1 MKTKDQLK
9 ESAWKAIDDNK
20 DKIIAFGDSI
30 YKEPELGYKEFKTA
44 EKIKTLFDELK
55 YEYKDKI
62 ARTGVITNLKG
73 KQSKYK
79 VAVMAEL
86 DAVVVPG
93 HEDACSTT
101 GAAHACGHHCMMASL
116 AGVAYALKDTGIMN
130 ELDGDISLMAVPAEE
145 AVELEFRNA
154 LRQKGEISFLGGKQE
169 FIKLGALDD
178 VDFMIMQHIKKKTDD
193 SLVDISSACNGFVS
207 KLVQYIGKESHAGGA
222 PHEGINALNA
232 AILGLIAIHAQRETF
247 KSEDNIRVHP
257 IITKGGTLVNVVPDD
272 VRIETYVRGANATA
286 ILDASGKVDRALKSG
301 GDAIGAKTKIIDIPG
316 YMPFNF
322 SNELIDVAYD
332 NAVKLCGVKYVNKW
346 GAGFGGGSTDAG
358 DVSQIIP
365 TVHIYMSGA
374 SGNLHTEEFCVG
386 DKEHAY
392 LTAAKALV
400 AIAIDLLYDN
410 CSIGE
415 NVKKNFKQQLTKEQ
429 YLKDWGKIEN

>member
-1 MKTKDQLK
+1 MKTREQLK
-9 ESAWKAIDDNK
+9 EMAWKAIDDNK

-44 EKIKTLFDELK
+44 EKIKKLFDELK
-55 YEYKDKI
+55 YEYKDKV
-62 ARTGVITNLKG
+62 ARTGVIANRKG

-116 AGVAYALKDTGIMN
+116 AGVAYALKDTGIME

-145 AVELEFRNA
+145 AVEIEFRNT

-169 FIKLGALDD
+169 FIKLGAFDD
-178 VDFMIMQHIKKKTDD
+178 VDFMVMQHIKKKTDD
-193 SLVDISSACNGFVS
+193 TLADVSSACNGFVG
-207 KLVQYIGKESHAGGA
+207 KLVRYIGKESHAGAA

-232 AILGLIAIHAQRETF
+232 AILGLNAVHAQRETF

-272 VRIETYVRGANATA
+272 VRIETYVRGANAAA
-286 ILDASGKVDRALKSG
+286 ILDAAVKVDRALKSG
-301 GDAIGAKTKIIDIPG
+301 GDAVGAETKIIDIPG

-332 NAVKLCGVKYVNKW
+332 NMVKLCGEKYVNKW

-365 TVHIYMSGA
+365 TIHIYMSGA
-374 SGNLHTEEFCVG
+374 VGNLHTEEFRVG
-386 DKEHAY
+386 DKVHAY

-400 AIAIDLLYDN
+400 AIAIDLLYDK

-415 NVKKNFKQQLTKEQ
+415 NVKKNFKQQLTKEK
-429 YLKDWGKIEN
+429 YLKEWGKI